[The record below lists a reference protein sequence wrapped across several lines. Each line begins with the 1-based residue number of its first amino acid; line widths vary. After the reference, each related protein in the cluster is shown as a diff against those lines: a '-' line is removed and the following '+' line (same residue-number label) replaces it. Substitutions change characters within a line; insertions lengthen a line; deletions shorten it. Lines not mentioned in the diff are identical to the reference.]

1 MRFLLSII
9 LFACIFLCSCSATN
23 PMPTETFY
31 DSAISFDLTDAKS
44 MINTLVSYKRNSEDG
59 RNSVLND
66 VSDILDKYGYEAEIQ
81 EYTHNGAMLYHD
93 MPYVIMGEKN
103 LETPVSSEFFTVYD
117 SNDAASSR
125 TDKNIIFK
133 KNSAIENSDTLI
145 ICAHYDSLE
154 GQGANDNASGV
165 TALIET
171 AKCIR
176 NMRLNINICFCLFSG
191 EELGLTGSRYFCGRL
206 NSIDKE
212 YIIGAINVDCVGG
225 KNSGSF
231 LIYTCDGLS
240 NKLTDDLGLGSENIL
255 KCSQSDH
262 LSFYAAG
269 IPSIMLCQDINL
281 IDKKNDTIENID
293 FSVIES
299 AVNYLIEYI
308 SLYEC

>member
-1 MRFLLSII
+1 MKFLLNII
-9 LFACIFLCSCSATN
+9 LFACISLCSCSTTN
-23 PMPTETFY
+23 PTPTGRFNNSTV
-31 DSAISFDLTDAKS
+31 SFDLTDAES
-44 MINTLVSYKRNSEDG
+44 MMNTLVSYKRNSEDG
-59 RNSVLND
+59 RNSVLNY
-66 VSDILDKYGYEAEIQ
+66 VSNILDKYGYEAEIQ

-103 LETPVSSEFFTVYD
+103 LEIPVRSEFFTVFD

-133 KNSAIENSDTLI
+133 KNSAVENSDTLI

-171 AKCIR
+171 AKYIS

-191 EELGLTGSRYFCGRL
+191 EELGLTGSRYFCGQL

-212 YIIGAINVDCVGG
+212 DIIGAINVDCVGG
-225 KNSGSF
+225 KNAGSF

-240 NKLTDDLGLGSENIL
+240 NELTDDLVLEQDHIL

-262 LSFYAAG
+262 LSFYAAE
-269 IPSIMLCQDINL
+269 IPSIMLCQDIDL

-293 FSVIES
+293 FSIIES
-299 AVNYLIEYI
+299 TVNYLIGYI

>member
-1 MRFLLSII
+1 
-9 LFACIFLCSCSATN
+9 
-23 PMPTETFY
+23 MPTETFY

-117 SNDAASSR
+117 SN
-125 TDKNIIFK
+125 
-133 KNSAIENSDTLI
+133 
-145 ICAHYDSLE
+145 
-154 GQGANDNASGV
+154 
-165 TALIET
+165 ALIET